1 MEKYI
6 LGEDTISGR
15 EGKVMATIDNKVYE
29 LFDLTKFTADIEL
42 DTTEIKPIGCLLY
55 TSPSPRD

>member
-42 DTTEIKPIGCLLY
+42 DTTEIKPIGGSAY
-55 TSPSPRD
+55 